1 MNDFPTIVTE
11 RLLLRNFSET
21 DANSVYEIFSN
32 ESVTEFY
39 DLEAFT
45 HSDQA
50 TSFVDSRIRLNEEG
64 GRRTFRWA
72 ICMKSEPNIV
82 IGSCGFHNAN
92 KSFSSLEIG
101 YELNQSYWHKNIAF
115 EAVDAMLNYCFLND
129 FPFSINRI
137 SAMTNL
143 DSTRSINLLCR
154 LGFTEEGVLR
164 QYGYWK
170 DKFHDV
176 RLFSL
181 LQSEVKSEKQ
191 TKTGNTSAD
200 FIFKDVSLQGGE
212 ILISAPTKW
221 QEFEDVHLRANL
233 HSTKRTK

>member
-1 MNDFPTIVTE
+1 MNDFPTVVTE

-21 DANSVYEIFSN
+21 DANAVYEIFSN

-45 HSDQA
+45 HIDQA
-50 TSFVDSRIRLNEEG
+50 TSFVNSRIRLNEEG
-64 GRRTFRWA
+64 GRRAFRWA

-82 IGSCGFHNAN
+82 IGSCGFHAAD

-129 FPFSINRI
+129 FPFPINRI
-137 SAMTNL
+137 SATTNL

-170 DKFHDV
+170 SKFHDV
-176 RLFSL
+176 RLFSI
-181 LQSEVKSEKQ
+181 LQSEAKQ
-191 TKTGNTSAD
+191 AKTGNEYAD
-200 FIFKDVSLQGGE
+200 FILKDASAQDGE
-212 ILISAPTKW
+212 MLISDQNKW
-221 QEFEDVHLRANL
+221 QELEDEHLKANL
-233 HSTKRTK
+233 QLTKRTK